1 MRSALL
7 PVVLL
12 CAVLAGIVTGVLH
25 LLQRDREA
33 LVDQLARERQGQL
46 REATQGVS
54 DALEDVGEDLRFAGE
69 LVSQPGTPEEHRREL
84 RALLE
89 TVGQYKAIAVYGPD
103 GRERLRLLDRRTAA
117 PLADQFT
124 VEDLARTARQGLQR
138 PPGHI
143 SSSPPLPG
151 ARSGWLRVFATA
163 LPTDA
168 PDGGGAIVVLV
179 DAEPLFAPLKLLAT
193 DMDTH
198 LLLLGAHGT
207 PTPLSAPPLIGA
219 YQRLATDEARQTP
232 RLEALVRHM
241 RRHETGAL
249 RIDREEAARL
259 GLGDAEVVATYTT
272 VRFKNGAHWPVALL
286 SSTRVLST
294 HQRNLLLRLSLAALL
309 VSAFIIA
316 FGVYVVLARTR
327 AVALQESRRHARR
340 LAHLHD
346 KTQKI
351 LDNIP
356 TGVLALSAAGRI
368 TAVNRALG
376 ARMPPDVVG
385 GTLAQAFCHARAP
398 LIQRLE
404 QLAAAA
410 TQEGRVRSLHGEP
423 LCFFGEEGQYNV
435 HLVPLEPHQEE
446 VRTLLVL
453 EDLSNL
459 RALEGQLL
467 RAEKLATVGVLAA
480 GIAHEIGTPMGI
492 IRGRAEYVQGKLGP
506 DHPQGASLGTIIEQ
520 IDRVSRTIR
529 QLLDFSRL
537 QPTETRA
544 VPLAPVVDGVRELLS
559 MEAERRRVRMRVD
572 VAAGLPALAADPDQ
586 LQQVL
591 VNLVLNA
598 CDACEAGGQVRL
610 SAGPAEVEPPGPWGG
625 VRVSIE
631 DDGCGIL
638 PEHLH
643 QVFDPFFTTK
653 KRGKGTGLGLTMVA
667 HIVRNHGGR
676 IELDSAPER
685 GTRVTVLWP
694 AAAPTPQQEPH
705 VLQ

>member
-1 MRSALL
+1 MRSAVL

-25 LLQRDREA
+25 LMQRDRQA
-33 LVDQLARERQGQL
+33 LVDGFARERQGQL

-69 LVSQPGTPEEHRREL
+69 LVSQPGTAEEHRREL

-117 PLADQFT
+117 SLAGQFT
-124 VEDLARTARQGLQR
+124 PEDLSRTASQALQR

-143 SSSPPLPG
+143 FSSPPLPG
-151 ARSGWLRVFATA
+151 AASGWLRAFATA
-163 LPTDA
+163 LPADG

-179 DAEPLFAPLKLLAT
+179 DAEPLFAPLKLLAA
-193 DMDTH
+193 DADTH

-207 PTPLSAPPLIGA
+207 PTPLSAPSLSAA
-219 YQRLATDEARQTP
+219 YQRLAVDGRDTP
-232 RLEALVRHM
+232 RLAALARHM
-241 RRHETGAL
+241 RNHETGSL
-249 RIDREEAARL
+249 RIDRDEAARL
-259 GLGDAEVVATYTT
+259 GLGDAEVVAAYTT
-272 VRFKNGAHWPVALL
+272 VRFKHGAHWPVAML
-286 SSTRVLST
+286 SSTRVLSA
-294 HQRNLLLRLSLAALL
+294 HERNLLLRLSLAAVL
-309 VSAFIIA
+309 VSAFLIA
-316 FGVYVVLARTR
+316 FGVYVVLARSR
-327 AVALQESRRHARR
+327 AVALQESRRHAGR

-356 TGVLALSAAGRI
+356 TGVLALSTAGRI

-376 ARMPPDVVG
+376 TRMPADIVG
-385 GTLAQAFCHARAP
+385 GTLAQAFPHAQAP
-398 LIQRLE
+398 LLQRLE
-404 QLAAAA
+404 QLAEAANRD
-410 TQEGRVRSLHGEP
+410 GRVRSLHGEP

-435 HLVPLEPHQEE
+435 HVVPLEPHQEE

-492 IRGRAEYVQGKLGP
+492 IRGRAEYVRGKLGLE
-506 DHPQGASLGTIIEQ
+506 HPQGASLGTIIEQ
-520 IDRVSRTIR
+520 IDRVSRTLR

-537 QPTETRA
+537 QPTETHA
-544 VPLAPVVDGVRELLS
+544 VTLAPVVEGVRELLS
-559 MEAERRRVRMRVD
+559 LETGRRRVRLRVE
-572 VAAGLPALAADPDQ
+572 VAGGLPPLAADPDQ

-598 CDACEAGGQVRL
+598 CDACEAGGQVVL
-610 SAGPAEVEPPGPWGG
+610 SASPAGAEPLGAWGG
-625 VRVSIE
+625 VRMTVE
-631 DDGCGIL
+631 DTGCGIP

-676 IELDSAPER
+676 IELDSEPGR
-685 GTRVTVLWP
+685 GTRVTLLWP
-694 AAAPTPQQEPH
+694 AAAPARAQEEH
-705 VLQ
+705 HAI